1 MEHYVGIDVS
11 LELSSVCVV
20 DGRGK
25 SHSSGLFRK
34 LRTNRRP
41 SPSTP
46 LVKYLSE
53 GREMEMALAPVG
65 GTRLLASQSPH
76 ATASSSRTTELRV
89 SFRGYVGDVCGAC
102 CREGCHR
109 GYRRA
114 RAAGNP
120 PDHQRYGGKVPRH
133 RDWHGAAHLRRASD
147 ESARGGAMSKGA
159 AGQSPQKSFA
169 TRWTPP

>member
-1 MEHYVGIDVS
+1 
-11 LELSSVCVV
+11 
-20 DGRGK
+20 
-25 SHSSGLFRK
+25 LFRK

-53 GREMEMALAPVG
+53 GRGLEMALAPVA

-76 ATASSSRTTELRV
+76 ATGGSLRTPSCAKL
-89 SFRGYVGDVCGAC
+89 SFRGDVRDVCGAC
-102 CREGCHR
+102 CREGFHR

-114 RAAGNP
+114 RGAGNP
-120 PDHQRYGGKVPRH
+120 PDHQRDGGQVARH

-147 ESARGGAMSKGA
+147 ESARGGAMSKGEQPQA
-159 AGQSPQKSFA
+159 LGQSLQFWGFHSCPLSRKPAQKRFL
-169 TRWTPP
+169 PPKRG